1 MNIHVTDCLINNDN
15 LSHNTMKKKN
25 IYAND
30 KCQKPNNYFSQKPP
44 PEILN
49 ISTVFRILNYS
60 ENQIVLE
67 RSVWMSSPLLP
78 LSARSCRSSGLQ
90 TRY

>member
-15 LSHNTMKKKN
+15 LSHNTMKKIN

-49 ISTVFRILNYS
+49 ISTVF
-60 ENQIVLE
+60 
-67 RSVWMSSPLLP
+67 
-78 LSARSCRSSGLQ
+78 
-90 TRY
+90 